1 MYIKTQLM
9 KSKNN
14 SYTFLIPTRKR
25 IESLTNCINSII
37 EKTHNLDNIEII
49 LGIDNDDNET
59 INFDFLNYKEKKI
72 QIKKVI
78 MERYSGYED
87 QPIRL
92 KEMIKESKNDF
103 FIHFADDMQIITN
116 HWDLILNNEINKLNQ
131 DLIYLLYP
139 SHNQANEDW
148 PLCQIISRKWVD
160 TTGKFTNYF
169 ETDTELLFISSIIK
183 RIIKLDNLKILFFRN
198 YDETYIE
205 GREKVLKLKYNKK
218 SILSI
223 FSLFKIFIDCEK
235 LHEKINSKIQNK
247 IIRISK
253 IIILFIPRMLFIKK
267 KYGISYIHVFLQNI
281 INLKI

>member
-49 LGIDNDDNET
+49 LGIDNDDTET
-59 INFDFLNYKEKKI
+59 INFDFFNYKKKI

-92 KEMIKESKNDF
+92 KKMIKNSKNDF
-103 FIHFADDMQIITN
+103 FIHFADDMLIITN

-131 DLIYLLYP
+131 DLIYLLFP

-148 PLCQIISRKWVD
+148 PLCQIISRKWFD

-183 RIIKLDNLKILFFRN
+183 RKIKLDNLKILFFRN
-198 YDETYIE
+198 HDETYIE

-235 LHEKINSKIQNK
+235 LNEKINSKMQNK
-247 IIRISK
+247 IIRITK
-253 IIILFIPRMLFIKK
+253 IIILFIPRILFIKK
-267 KYGISYIHVFLQNI
+267 KYKINYFHVFLNNI